1 MSKSNH
7 AIIKQYARTLR
18 NQMTKEERHLWYDFL
33 KPYPVRFLRQYIVDR
48 YIVDFYC
55 PSAKLVIE
63 VDGSQHYESEGLVY
77 DKIRTE
83 TLNQYGLTVL
93 RFTNRQVNREV
104 ENVCLCIDLFL
115 KGELTEQDLM

>member
-1 MSKSNH
+1 MAKSNKDM
-7 AIIKQYARTLR
+7 IKQYAKTLR
-18 NQMTKEERHLWYDFL
+18 RQMTKEERHIWYDFL

-63 VDGSQHYESEGLVY
+63 IDGSQHFEEEGLIR
-77 DKIRTE
+77 DQIRTE

-93 RFTNRQVNREV
+93 RFSNREV
-104 ENVCLCIDLFL
+104 NQEFENVCSCIDLFL
-115 KGELTEQDLM
+115 KGEMTLDDLR

>member
-1 MSKSNH
+1 MSKPNN
-7 AIIKQYARTLR
+7 AIIKQYAKTLR

-63 VDGSQHYESEGLVY
+63 VDGSQHYESEGLVH

-93 RFTNRQVNREV
+93 RFTNRQVNREF

-115 KGELTEQDLM
+115 KGEMTLADLN

>member
-1 MSKSNH
+1 MSKSNN

-93 RFTNRQVNREV
+93 RFTNRQINREF

-115 KGELTEQDLM
+115 KGELTEQDLI

>member
-1 MSKSNH
+1 MSKSNN
-7 AIIKQYARTLR
+7 AIIKQYARMLR

-63 VDGSQHYESEGLVY
+63 VDGSQHYESEGLVH

-93 RFTNRQVNREV
+93 RFTNRQVNREF

-115 KGELTEQDLM
+115 KGEMTLADLN

>member
-33 KPYPVRFLRQYIVDR
+33 KPYPARFLRQYIVDR

-93 RFTNRQVNREV
+93 RFTNRQVNREF

-115 KGELTEQDLM
+115 KGELTEQDLI

>member
-1 MSKSNH
+1 MSKSNN

-33 KPYPVRFLRQYIVDR
+33 KPYPARFLRQYIVDR

-93 RFTNRQVNREV
+93 RFTNRQVNREF

-115 KGELTEQDLM
+115 KGELTEQDLI

>member
-1 MSKSNH
+1 MLMYVGLAQCPS
-7 AIIKQYARTLR
+7 AILR
-18 NQMTKEERHLWYDFL
+18 KRNGECSLTRAY
-33 KPYPVRFLRQYIVDR
+33 RS
-48 YIVDFYC
+48 FYC

-63 VDGSQHYESEGLVY
+63 VDGSQHYESEGMVH

-93 RFTNRQVNREV
+93 RFTNRQVNREF

-115 KGELTEQDLM
+115 KGEMTLADMN

>member
-1 MSKSNH
+1 MSKSNN
-7 AIIKQYARTLR
+7 AIIKQYAKTLR

-63 VDGSQHYESEGLVY
+63 VDGSQHYESEGLVH

-93 RFTNRQVNREV
+93 RFTNRQVNREF

-115 KGELTEQDLM
+115 KGEMSLADLN

>member
-1 MSKSNH
+1 MSKPNN
-7 AIIKQYARTLR
+7 AIIKQYARMLR

-63 VDGSQHYESEGLVY
+63 VDGSQHYESEGLVH

-93 RFTNRQVNREV
+93 RFTNRQVNREF

-115 KGELTEQDLM
+115 KGEMTLADLN

>member
-1 MSKSNH
+1 MSKSNN

-33 KPYPVRFLRQYIVDR
+33 KPYPARFLRQYIVDR

-93 RFTNRQVNREV
+93 RFTNRQINREF

-115 KGELTEQDLM
+115 KGELTEQDLI

>member
-1 MSKSNH
+1 M
-7 AIIKQYARTLR
+7 RTYR
-18 NQMTKEERHLWYDFL
+18 AKRVEWYDFL

-63 VDGSQHYESEGLVY
+63 VDGSQHYESEGLVH

-93 RFTNRQVNREV
+93 RFTNRQVNREF

-115 KGELTEQDLM
+115 KGEMTLADLN

>member
-1 MSKSNH
+1 MSKPNN
-7 AIIKQYARTLR
+7 AIIKQYAKTLR

>member
-93 RFTNRQVNREV
+93 RFTNRQVNREF

>member
-1 MSKSNH
+1 MSKSNN

-93 RFTNRQVNREV
+93 RFTNRQVNREF

-115 KGELTEQDLM
+115 KGELTEQDLI

>member
-1 MSKSNH
+1 MSKSNN

-33 KPYPVRFLRQYIVDR
+33 KPYPARFLRQYIVDR

-93 RFTNRQVNREV
+93 RFTNRQINREF

>member
-1 MSKSNH
+1 MSKSNN

-83 TLNQYGLTVL
+83 TLN
-93 RFTNRQVNREV
+93 
-104 ENVCLCIDLFL
+104 
-115 KGELTEQDLM
+115 